1 MKTHFKKLET
11 TKKGRIGEL
20 IVKKLFDKWGWQYK
34 EAPNRAHGVDFRVI
48 THRGEKIGVDAK
60 TYPRRACCH
69 DTGIDYAD
77 FKKYLRFNG
86 PVLLIFI
93 DQYERMIYGQY
104 LSKVLQKRL
113 RVKDKIYFR
122 LSDMKPVRALT
133 EKEQKQ
139 LSKYKLPDFY
149 AEADSFFNPA
159 KPVLEPKKP
168 AKNEL
173 LRTLFEDSNTERL
186 SCCA

>member
-1 MKTHFKKLET
+1 MNTRFKKLRT

-20 IVKKLFDKWGWQYK
+20 IVKKLFDKWGWQYR
-34 EAPNRAHGVDFRVI
+34 EAPNRAHGIDFRVI
-48 THRGEKIGVDAK
+48 THKGKKIGVDAK

-77 FKKYLRFNG
+77 FLKYRRFNG
-86 PVLLIFI
+86 DVLLIFI
-93 DQYERMIYGQY
+93 DQFEGMIYGQY
-104 LSKVLQKRL
+104 LEKMLQKRL
-113 RVKDKIYFR
+113 RIKNKVYFR
-122 LSDMKPVRALT
+122 LSDMTVVRPLT

-139 LSKYKLPDFY
+139 LKKYKLPDFY
-149 AEADSFFNPA
+149 AEAESFFNPP
-159 KPVLEPKKP
+159 KPVLQPKKP

-173 LRTLFEDSNTERL
+173 LRTLFEDSDTERL